1 MKYPALPK
9 IPLIITGFT
18 ATGKTKLALELA
30 QEFKLQIISADSR
43 QIFQEL
49 DIGTGKYSPTQQIQI
64 QDNFVLIDNVRVFG
78 LNLIRPDQSYSAA
91 QFQSY
96 MQRLFCESNFPDSI
110 MVGGTGQY
118 IDGFLNPPNT
128 YFVPPHPQ
136 LRAQLSRL
144 EKQLTQSVYTALL
157 QSLLCALEPQKYHQL
172 NSSDAQNPRRLQRAI
187 EVYLQPKSD
196 LEPFHSLKHI
206 PIIGLRAPL
215 TWLEERISDRVDEM
229 YTRGL
234 KTEFEAILKLYGP
247 TIPALQTIGYQEWLA
262 QPELT
267 DVQILAHIKLHT
279 RQYAKRQFTYL
290 KRFPQIKW
298 FDVSLS
304 GYAQAKEYCRNL
316 LQTNTISI

>member
-18 ATGKTKLALELA
+18 ATGKTRLALELA

-43 QIFQEL
+43 QIYREL

-64 QDNFVLIDNVRVFG
+64 QDNYVLIDKVAVFG
-78 LNLIRPDQSYSAA
+78 LNLIRPDQSFSAA
-91 QFQSY
+91 QFQTYLQQLIRQTHFS
-96 MQRLFCESNFPDSI
+96 DSI
-110 MVGGTGQY
+110 LVGGTGQY
-118 IDGFLNPPNT
+118 IDGFLNPPRT

-136 LRAQLSRL
+136 LRTHLSRL
-144 EKQLTQSVYTALL
+144 EKQLNQANYTSLL
-157 QSLLCALEPQKYHQL
+157 QSILCYLDPQKYHQL

-187 EVYLQPKSD
+187 EVHLQPKSE
-196 LEPFHSLKHI
+196 LGPAYVLNHV

-215 TWLEERISDRVDEM
+215 SWLEDRISDRVEEM
-229 YTRGL
+229 YTSGL
-234 KTEFEAILKLYGP
+234 KTEFQNLLKAYGSE
-247 TIPALQTIGYQEWLA
+247 IPALQTIGYQEWLVH
-262 QPELT
+262 QKLT
-267 DVQILAHIKLHT
+267 DAQVLALIKLHT
-279 RQYAKRQFTYL
+279 RQYAKRQLTYL

-316 LQTNTISI
+316 LQTNTIAV